1 MDFFRHNYDTSTDY
15 LNRWTS
21 DFDNMGFV
29 QYDGTSLLDLA
40 DPSARPPMM
49 KWKYESLTNP
59 NETTGYGQVFFS
71 NHSAGGNAY
80 LQFYQVYGRT
90 VNYDWSK
97 EDSSSSVVFF
107 IPLKNKGFLYRL
119 QTKNT
124 LTTVQPFRKFLYPKE
139 ITGNTKGGSRDWVEF
154 IGFQSNVSSISPY
167 SYITLGHTIG
177 YQQKNSDTGTNNRQY
192 YEDLQEFPT
201 QNYSSY
207 DYYHRIWIDGVT
219 RYLNFID
226 GANMYSP
233 KEGPT
238 NQGEWKPLLTVDV
251 NQNVCTLM
259 HVPYDNTY
267 LDNIY
272 LLVTAPQEDMD
283 SKFFS
288 FGGRNFLNLGTNIV
302 VELPAN

>member
-1 MDFFRHNYDTSTDY
+1 MDFFRHNYDSSDDY
-15 LNRWTS
+15 YNRWIS

-29 QYDGTSLLDLA
+29 KYDGTSLLDLT
-40 DPSARPPMM
+40 DPSQYPMM
-49 KWKYESLTNP
+49 KWKYESLTDYSAYGHPFFANKGTGGWSYFHLYQKYSDG
-59 NETTGYGQVFFS
+59 TTF
-71 NHSAGGNAY
+71 
-80 LQFYQVYGRT
+80 
-90 VNYDWSK
+90 DWST
-97 EDSSSSVVFF
+97 ESPVTSTVVFF

-124 LTTVQPFRKFLYPKE
+124 LTTVQPFRKFLYPEK
-139 ITGNTKGGSRDWVEF
+139 ITSSTSGGSRDWAEF

-167 SYITLGHTIG
+167 SYITLGPQIG
-177 YQQKNSDTGTNNRQY
+177 YQQKSSSQAANNRQY

-201 QNYSSY
+201 QSYSSQN
-207 DYYHRIWIDGVT
+207 YYHRIWIDGIT
-219 RYLNFID
+219 RYLEFID

-238 NQGEWKPLLTVDV
+238 TQGEWKPLLTVDI

>member
-1 MDFFRHNYDTSTDY
+1 MDFFRHNYSTETDY
-15 LNRWTS
+15 FNRWTS

-29 QYDGTSLLDLA
+29 QYDGTSLLDLS
-40 DPSARPPMM
+40 DPSQYPYM
-49 KWKYESLTNP
+49 KWKYESLTNY
-59 NETTGYGQVFFS
+59 ETYGHPFFK
-71 NHSAGGNAY
+71 NHGSGGAAF
-80 LQFYQVYGRT
+80 LQFYQYYGGS
-90 VNYDWSK
+90 NYYNWS
-97 EDSSSSVVFF
+97 EVVAYIYGVSNVVFF

-119 QTKNT
+119 QTKDDST
-124 LTTVQPFRKFLYPKE
+124 IIQPFLPFLSPT
-139 ITGNTKGGSRDWVEF
+139 IGTGSRHWAEF
-154 IGFQSNVSSISPY
+154 IGFQSNISSISPY
-167 SYITLGHTIG
+167 SYITLAAEVS
-177 YQQKNSDTGTNNRQY
+177 YQQTENSNIQY
-192 YEDLQEFPT
+192 YEDLQKFPT
-201 QNYSSY
+201 ASNSSNYN
-207 DYYHRIWIDGVT
+207 HRIWIDGTT

-226 GANMYSP
+226 GANKYIS
-233 KEGPT
+233 KEGGIASNST
-238 NQGEWKPLLTVDV
+238 WKPLLTVDV